1 MAIVQ
6 TARATPI
13 MISRRPCH
21 DLARWRSSPNS
32 VRDLGRARI
41 HSPRSSTGR
50 ELGHHIG
57 RRWRLRLRHSPGC
70 EAESEHRRRRSSG
83 SARASTST
91 RVNSRITAVARLR
104 LLSRDGDVA
113 AVQAGELASQGE
125 RQARLPRP
133 CRGRGRP
140 KRLKEGIRLCVGMR
154 THTACEH
161 ATDAIAASVLPQ
173 PEARAHTAGGLA
185 ERSGRSR
192 SRRRRCRRRFASP
205 DAAAAVTIQQA
216 NNNGNDGRNWSGR
229 ACCAASLSCAQQRGR
244 RRLPRGGNTGSGSS
258 LRLEAKQAA
267 AATPASTAVQA
278 RERRVASRSK
288 TTGSCTWKAGLG
300 RRRRRRMRMRMPR
313 HSTWTGPGRLRVAR
327 GQHSCAAAEDVAVAA
342 DASNATSACACIMAV
357 ARHGHW
363 QAVIALVAFG
373 PGLVRNTTR
382 RTRLPFHR
390 QR

>member
-1 MAIVQ
+1 MLEATAMAIVQ

-133 CRGRGRP
+133 CRARSAQTAQRRHPPLRRHADPYRLRARYRCDRG
-140 KRLKEGIRLCVGMR
+140 L
-154 THTACEH
+154 
-161 ATDAIAASVLPQ
+161 
-173 PEARAHTAGGLA
+173 
-185 ERSGRSR
+185 
-192 SRRRRCRRRFASP
+192 
-205 DAAAAVTIQQA
+205 
-216 NNNGNDGRNWSGR
+216 
-229 ACCAASLSCAQQRGR
+229 CAASA
-244 RRLPRGGNTGSGSS
+244 
-258 LRLEAKQAA
+258 
-267 AATPASTAVQA
+267 
-278 RERRVASRSK
+278 
-288 TTGSCTWKAGLG
+288 
-300 RRRRRRMRMRMPR
+300 
-313 HSTWTGPGRLRVAR
+313 
-327 GQHSCAAAEDVAVAA
+327 
-342 DASNATSACACIMAV
+342 
-357 ARHGHW
+357 
-363 QAVIALVAFG
+363 
-373 PGLVRNTTR
+373 
-382 RTRLPFHR
+382 
-390 QR
+390 